1 MIQYKKL
8 RFILIALSFVVIAGI
23 GGAVWRAGY
32 QQALGQVARQGD
44 TDLALAVGRL
54 TSQLERYREIAVL
67 LTDHPS
73 LVSLVTG
80 IGSDAEAANDLL
92 LGTMDKTAALGLS
105 YYSKDGDVL
114 ASATRGVVQDVR
126 GQSYFNRALNG
137 ALGVSHG
144 YRDEDRKRV
153 FYYAAPHFSPEGPV
167 SAVLVVMVD
176 VEMLENEWRG
186 GQPTV
191 YFSDQNSQVF
201 ISYRSELLGRGP
213 KDPIKP
219 LVPTQINRIGGADV
233 WDLDWGPYVP
243 KAALHLSRNIPTI
256 GMIAEA
262 LVDVSNARRL
272 AALQAAFVVAA
283 LVVFAGT
290 LFWVTERR
298 RALAMANATL
308 ERRIAA
314 RTRELE
320 KAQADLVQA
329 GKLSAL
335 GQMSA
340 GISHELNQP
349 LMAIQ
354 QYSMN
359 AVQFAKLGKHDAV
372 SGNLDQINSL
382 AGRMARIIKNLRA
395 FARNESEP
403 MGRVDLVAVVDAAV
417 EISATRLAKEG
428 VALEWDRPVSP
439 IWVRAGEVR
448 MGQVVLNLMTNAVD
462 AMAQSTEKTLKLAIT
477 TDYKVRLDV
486 TDTGPGID
494 QPEKIFD
501 PFYTTKAIGAADGM
515 GLGLSI
521 SYGLVQSFGG
531 DIRGE
536 NTPSGARFT
545 VELEKWT

>member
-1 MIQYKKL
+1 
-8 RFILIALSFVVIAGI
+8 
-23 GGAVWRAGY
+23 
-32 QQALGQVARQGD
+32 
-44 TDLALAVGRL
+44 
-54 TSQLERYREIAVL
+54 

-73 LVSLVTG
+73 LVSLADGTA
-80 IGSDAEAANDLL
+80 SDAEAANDFLL
-92 LGTMDKTAALGLS
+92 EAMDKTAALGLS
-105 YYSKDGDVL
+105 YYNHNGEVL
-114 ASATRGVVQDVR
+114 ASAARGKPQDVR
-126 GQSYFNRALNG
+126 GQAYFKRALNG
-137 ALGVSHG
+137 ALGVAHG
-144 YRDEDRKRV
+144 VRAGDRKRV
-153 FYYAAPHFSPEGPV
+153 FYYAAPHFSAEGPV

-191 YFSDQNSQVF
+191 YFSDRDRQVF

-213 KDPIKP
+213 RDPIKP
-219 LVPTQINRIGGADV
+219 LIPSKINRIGYADV

-256 GMIAEA
+256 GMVAEA
-262 LVDVSNARRL
+262 LVDISNARRL
-272 AALQAAFVVAA
+272 AALQAAFVMAT

-290 LFWVTERR
+290 LLWVTERR
-298 RALAMANATL
+298 RALALANATL

-359 AVQFAKLGKHDAV
+359 AVQFAELGKHEAV
-372 SGNLDQINSL
+372 AGNLDQINSL

-417 EISATRLAKEG
+417 ELSAARLAQEG
-428 VALEWDRPVSP
+428 VALAWERPSDPV
-439 IWVRAGEVR
+439 WVRAGEVR

-462 AMAQSTEKTLKLAIT
+462 AMSESAEKTLKLAIS
-477 TDYKVRLDV
+477 DDVRARLEV

-536 NTPSGARFT
+536 NTPNGARFT